1 MNLGSQV
8 FSSFLIQSSIAII
21 AFIALLG
28 LEKIPQ
34 RIKEVHTNA
43 IITALVDF
51 HKCQCYFSS
60 TIQITG
66 LILFHVIQLH
76 TAQARHGAALPPDI
90 FDLSVLTVLALSGLV
105 PISLTLVCLTRYGH
119 QTWHLIILSLITMA
133 LSTGTLSCPFI
144 YLRRF
149 GDPVTDQYLGPNLE
163 YLYPL
168 CGSSKLRN
176 NDIGT
181 TTFARPW
188 IWAIWLNCITWTI
201 SCLVRK
207 TLEGNR
213 CISLLKSLRDSSSIA
228 RHLNSIGKSPAW
240 PLLSMLT
247 WMICFGCQF
256 KIFNAYFQHTVILQD
271 WSFGQIIAVGVWI
284 PAVSEYFYILCQ
296 RNRSISD

>member
-1 MNLGSQV
+1 MNLESQV
-8 FSSFLIQSSIAII
+8 FSSFLIQSGLAII

-28 LEKIPQ
+28 LEIAPQ
-34 RIKEVHTNA
+34 RTKEVHTNA

-60 TIQITG
+60 TIQIIG
-66 LILFHVIQLH
+66 LMLFHVIQFH
-76 TAQARHGAALPPDI
+76 TAQAWHGKALPPDI

-144 YLRRF
+144 YIRRF
-149 GDPVTDQYLGPNLE
+149 GDPVTNQYLGPNLE
-163 YLYPL
+163 DLYPL
-168 CGSSKLRN
+168 CGSSKLRK

-181 TTFARPW
+181 TTFAKPW
-188 IWAIWLNCITWTI
+188 IWAIWLNCVTWTI

-207 TLEGNR
+207 TIEGSR
-213 CISLLKSLRDSSSIA
+213 HVSLLKSLKDSSSIGGY
-228 RHLNSIGKSPAW
+228 LDSIGKSPAW

-247 WMICFGCQF
+247 WTICFGFQF
-256 KIFNAYFQHTVILQD
+256 NLFNAYFQHTVILQD
-271 WSFGQIIAVGVWI
+271 WSFGQIIAVAVWI
-284 PAVSEYFYILCQ
+284 PAVLEYFYIVCQ
-296 RNRSISD
+296 S